1 MAFTAKD
8 VQALRQATGAGMMD
22 AKRALEA
29 NDGDMEASKHWLRE
43 QGLAASAKRDDR
55 ENTQGVVALVVDE
68 QVGALVELKCETD
81 FVAASEH
88 FKLEAQELARLVA
101 AKGED
106 AVADRQDRLE
116 DLKITL
122 KEKIEV
128 GRVVRLEAGPG
139 DVIDSYLH
147 IQGGR
152 GVNGVLVVLAGGIP
166 AAGPRHRRPHRLR
179 PPEVPRRATT
189 CPADVVEAERQTLE
203 AITRNEGKPEQAI
216 AEDRRGSARRVL
228 QDRRPARPALRQGRQ
243 ADDRPA
249 ARRGHGSSSSPR
261 SRSAEPVV
269 EPRWR
274 RIVFKP
280 SGEALAGPTG
290 SGIDGE
296 TLDNTAHDIIDLR
309 QGLDVDVAVV
319 VGGGN
324 FWRGR
329 SGAMA
334 GMDAT
339 QSDHIGMLGTVMNAL
354 ALQDALERLGQP
366 TRVQSAIEMPRIAEP
381 YIRRRAVRHLEKGRV
396 VIFAAGTGNPFFT
409 TDTAAALRA
418 AEIDGR
424 SPDQGHPLRRRRR
437 LRRRPAHQPRRR
449 AATTRS
455 ATWT

>member
-1 MAFTAKD
+1 MA
-8 VQALRQATGAGMMD
+8 
-22 AKRALEA
+22 
-29 NDGDMEASKHWLRE
+29 
-43 QGLAASAKRDDR
+43 
-55 ENTQGVVALVVDE
+55 
-68 QVGALVELKCETD
+68 
-81 FVAASEH
+81 
-88 FKLEAQELARLVA
+88 
-101 AKGED
+101 
-106 AVADRQDRLE
+106 
-116 DLKITL
+116 
-122 KEKIEV
+122 
-128 GRVVRLEAGPG
+128 
-139 DVIDSYLH
+139 
-147 IQGGR
+147 
-152 GVNGVLVVLAGGIP
+152 
-166 AAGPRHRRPHRLR
+166 
-179 PPEVPRRATT
+179 
-189 CPADVVEAERQTLE
+189 
-203 AITRNEGKPEQAI
+203 
-216 AEDRRGSARRVL
+216 
-228 QDRRPARPALRQGRQ
+228 
-243 ADDRPA
+243 
-249 ARRGHGSSSSPR
+249 
-261 SRSAEPVV
+261 

-309 QGLDVDVAVV
+309 QGMGVDVAVV

-418 AEIDGR
+418 AEIDGQALIKGTHSGVDGVYDADPR
-424 SPDQGHPLRRRRR
+424 TNRGAVRYDEIGYMDVMNRDLRVMDATAIAFCRDNKIPIVVFDMSSPGSLRAILEGERVGTIIR
-437 LRRRPAHQPRRR
+437 
-449 AATTRS
+449 
-455 ATWT
+455 